1 MRALG
6 YFRVDAIT
14 QVEGQA
20 KSLVDFE
27 NDFVTYCELN
37 LHQPVKTFGDLN
49 AGPSCGEGGVSGDYC
64 QGSQYAELIAYIK
77 ESGSNFLV
85 AIPDSSHIGGDI
97 ETVARAFLEIE
108 SAGAKVSCWDEDM
121 PDPLQNALTVLG
133 VSGVS
138 RARSGKIRES
148 MQEQAMWGKGLGR
161 PPFGYRYT
169 DDGAYEVVRDE
180 AAVVELIYRLYTKD
194 RMGMRLI
201 VQHLNERGITTR
213 RGGRWSVVSV
223 RDILR
228 NPVYIGT
235 YTRFGLRLP
244 RSHEPII
251 DAATYRAARDIVR
264 SRRPRGRVSRA
275 EPYLLSGI
283 AFCDYCG
290 NKMMGVTRHQRWTNK
305 DGNRN
310 RKTYRYYQCQSRNNQ
325 SVCGYHTWREADLE
339 GAVLAQIPM
348 AIKAKELDHLK
359 AGHVNGDAMG
369 RMREM
374 WDERVRN
381 AERRFLS
388 AMRKTAS
395 GGADTDY
402 LADALNDLDEA
413 RMGQLKAG
421 HAKSD
426 VDETVRRWE
435 ELSFV
440 DKRDFLLTNV
450 AKVEVADHMARV
462 IV

>member
-1 MRALG
+1 MRAIG
-6 YFRVDAIT
+6 YFRVDAGT
-14 QVEGQA
+14 QVEDHA
-20 KSLVDFE
+20 NTLVDFE
-27 NDFVTYCELN
+27 SDFETYCELN
-37 LHQPVKTFGDLN
+37 LHQPVKTFGDLD
-49 AGPSCGEGGVSGDYC
+49 AGVDGTFP
-64 QGSQYAELIAYIK
+64 QYAELIAYIK
-77 ESGSNFLV
+77 DSGSNFLV
-85 AIPDSSHIGGDI
+85 AIPDSSHLGSDI
-97 ETVARAFLEIE
+97 ESVARAFLEIE
-108 SAGAKVSCWDEDM
+108 AAGAKISCQDEDM
-121 PDPLQNALTVLG
+121 PDPLQNAFSVLG
-133 VSGVS
+133 VPGVS
-138 RARSGKIRES
+138 RTRSGKIRES

-169 DDGAYEVVRDE
+169 DDGAYEVVKDE
-180 AAVVELIYRLYTKD
+180 AAVVELISRLYTGD

-213 RGGRWSVVSV
+213 RGGRWSVVSI
-223 RDILR
+223 RDILK

-251 DAATYRAARDIVR
+251 DAETYRAARDIVE

-290 NKMMGVTRHQRWTNK
+290 NKMMGVTRHQRWTKK

-348 AIKAKELDHLK
+348 AIKAKELDRRD
-359 AGHVNGDAMG
+359 ASSRNGDVEEPLRAI
-369 RMREM
+369 
-374 WDERVRN
+374 WQERVRN
-381 AERRFLS
+381 AERRFLQ
-388 AMRKTAS
+388 AMRKVAS
-395 GGADTDY
+395 GGADTDHME
-402 LADALNDLDEA
+402 DALKNLDET
-413 RMGQLKAG
+413 RMGAQRSEA
-421 HAKSD
+421 SVD
-426 VDETVRRWE
+426 VDDILRKWD

-440 DKRDFLLTNV
+440 DKRDFLVTNV

>member
-6 YFRVDAIT
+6 YFRVDAIS
-14 QVEGQA
+14 QVEGQI
-20 KSLVDFE
+20 KTLVDFHE
-27 NDFVTYCELN
+27 EFETYCDLY
-37 LHQPVKTFGDLN
+37 LHQPVKTFGDLD
-49 AGPSCGEGGVSGDYC
+49 AGGDGIYP
-64 QGSQYAELIAYIK
+64 QYVQLVDYIK

-85 AIPDSSHIGGDI
+85 AIPDSSHLGSDI
-97 ETVARAFLEIE
+97 ETVTRSFLEIE
-108 SAGAKVSCWDEDM
+108 NAGAKVSCQDEDM
-121 PDPLQNALTVLG
+121 PDPLQNALSVLG
-133 VSGVS
+133 ISGVS
-138 RARSGKIRES
+138 QTRSGKIRES

-169 DDGAYEVVRDE
+169 EDGSYEVIRDE
-180 AAVVELIYRLYTKD
+180 AAVVELIYRLYTRD

-213 RGGRWSVVSV
+213 RGGRWSVVSI
-223 RDILR
+223 RDILK

-244 RSHEPII
+244 RSHEAII
-251 DAATYRAARDIVR
+251 DAETFRAARDIVE

-305 DGNRN
+305 NGDRN

-339 GAVLAQIPM
+339 GAVLAQVPM
-348 AIKAKELDHLK
+348 AIKAKELDRLDATSRNGDVDEPLK
-359 AGHVNGDAMG
+359 AIWEG
-369 RMREM
+369 
-374 WDERVRN
+374 RVRN
-381 AERRFLS
+381 AERRFLQ

-395 GGADTDY
+395 GGADTDH
-402 LADALNDLDEA
+402 LEEALGELDDARRGAERSESPVDVADVL
-413 RMGQLKAG
+413 G
-421 HAKSD
+421 
-426 VDETVRRWE
+426 RWE

-440 DKRDFLLTNV
+440 DKRDFLITHV

>member
-6 YFRVDAIT
+6 YFRANATT
-14 QVEGQA
+14 QVDGRI
-20 KSLVDFE
+20 KTLDDFHNE
-27 NDFVTYCELN
+27 FEIYCDLY

-49 AGPSCGEGGVSGDYC
+49 AGDDGIYLQYVHLIDY
-64 QGSQYAELIAYIK
+64 IR

-85 AIPDSSHIGGDI
+85 AVPDSSHLGSDI
-97 ETVARAFLEIE
+97 ETVIRSFLEIE
-108 SAGAKVSCWDEDM
+108 NAGAKVSCQDEDM
-121 PDPLQNALTVLG
+121 PDPLQNALSVLG
-133 VSGVS
+133 ISGVS
-138 RARSGKIRES
+138 RTRSGKIRAS

-169 DDGAYEVVRDE
+169 EDGDYEVIRDE
-180 AAVVELIYRLYTKD
+180 AVVVELIYRLYTRD

-223 RDILR
+223 RDILK

-244 RSHEPII
+244 SSHEKII
-251 DAATYRAARDIVR
+251 DAATFREARDIVE

-275 EPYLLSGI
+275 EPFLLSGI
-283 AFCDYCG
+283 AFCDDCG

-305 DGNRN
+305 NGDRN

-339 GAVLAQIPM
+339 GTVLAQIPM
-348 AIKAKELDHLK
+348 AIKAKELDRLDATSRNGNVDEPLK
-359 AGHVNGDAMG
+359 AIWG
-369 RMREM
+369 
-374 WDERVRN
+374 ERVKN
-381 AERRFLS
+381 AERRFLQ

-395 GGADTDY
+395 GGADTDH
-402 LADALNDLDEA
+402 LEEALNELDEA
-413 RMGQLKAG
+413 RKGAER
-421 HAKSD
+421 SETSVD
-426 VDETVRRWE
+426 VDDVLRKWE

-440 DKRDFLLTNV
+440 DKRDFLITHV

>member
-6 YFRVDAIT
+6 YFRVDAIS
-14 QVEGQA
+14 QVEGRA
-20 KSLVDFE
+20 RTLVDFHNE
-27 NDFVTYCELN
+27 FETYCDLY
-37 LHQPVKTFGDLN
+37 LHQPVRTFGDLN
-49 AGPSCGEGGVSGDYC
+49 AGGDGIYP
-64 QGSQYAELIAYIK
+64 QYVQLVDYIK

-85 AIPDSSHIGGDI
+85 AIPDSSHLGSDI
-97 ETVARAFLEIE
+97 ETVTRSFLEIE
-108 SAGAKVSCWDEDM
+108 NAGAKVSCQDEGM
-121 PDPLQNALTVLG
+121 PDPLQNALSVLG
-133 VSGVS
+133 ISGVS
-138 RARSGKIRES
+138 RTRSGKIRES

-169 DDGAYEVVRDE
+169 EDGSYEVIRDE
-180 AAVVELIYRLYTKD
+180 AAVVELIYRLYTRD

-213 RGGRWSVVSV
+213 RGGRWSVVSI
-223 RDILR
+223 RDILK

-244 RSHEPII
+244 RSHEAII
-251 DAATYRAARDIVR
+251 DAGTFRAARDIVE

-305 DGNRN
+305 NGDRN

-348 AIKAKELDHLK
+348 AIKAKEMDRLDATSRNGDVDEPLK
-359 AGHVNGDAMG
+359 AIW
-369 RMREM
+369 E
-374 WDERVRN
+374 ERVRN
-381 AERRFLS
+381 AERRFLQ

-395 GGADTDY
+395 GGADTDH
-402 LADALNDLDEA
+402 LEEALGELDDARKGAE
-413 RMGQLKAG
+413 R
-421 HAKSD
+421 SESSVD
-426 VDETVRRWE
+426 VDDVLRRWE

-440 DKRDFLLTNV
+440 DKRDFLITHV

>member
-6 YFRVDAIT
+6 YFRVDAST
-14 QVEGQA
+14 QVEGRA
-20 KSLVDFE
+20 KTLADFE
-27 NDFVTYCELN
+27 SDFVTYCEVN
-37 LHQPVKTFGDLN
+37 QHQPVKAFGELN
-49 AGPSCGEGGVSGDYC
+49 AGGDGDYP
-64 QGSQYAELIAYIK
+64 QYTELVAFIK

-97 ETVARAFLEIE
+97 ETVTRSFLEIE
-108 SAGAKVSCWDEDM
+108 NAGAKVSCQDENM
-121 PDPLQNALTVLG
+121 PDPLQNALSVLG

-138 RARSGKIRES
+138 RTRSGKIRES

-161 PPFGYRYT
+161 APFGYRYT
-169 DDGAYEVVRDE
+169 EDGSYEAVRDE
-180 AAVVELIYRLYTKD
+180 ADVVELIYRLYTKD

-201 VQHLNERGITTR
+201 VKDLNEREITTR
-213 RGGRWSVVSV
+213 RGGRWSVVSI
-223 RDILR
+223 RDILK

-244 RSHEPII
+244 KSHEPII
-251 DAATYRAARDIVR
+251 DGVTFRAARDIVE

-290 NKMMGVTRHQRWTNK
+290 NTMMGVTRHQRWTNK
-305 DGNRN
+305 SGNRN

-325 SVCGYHTWREADLE
+325 SVCGYHTWRESDLE

-348 AIKAKELDHLK
+348 AIKAKELDRRD
-359 AGHVNGDAMG
+359 ASGRNGDVDEPLRAIW
-369 RMREM
+369 E
-374 WDERVRN
+374 ERVRN
-381 AERRFLS
+381 AERRFLQ

-395 GGADTDY
+395 GGADTNH
-402 LADALNDLDEA
+402 LEEALNVLDAA
-413 RMGQLKAG
+413 RMGAQR
-421 HAKSD
+421 SETSVD
-426 VDETVRRWE
+426 VDEILRRWE
-435 ELSFV
+435 DLSFV
-440 DKRDFLLTNV
+440 DKRDFLITKV
-450 AKVEVADHMARV
+450 AKVEVADHMARI

>member
-6 YFRVDAIT
+6 YFRADAIT
-14 QVEGQA
+14 QVEGQT
-20 KSLVDFE
+20 KSLADFE
-27 NDFVTYCELN
+27 NEFVTYCEVN
-37 LHQPVKTFGDLN
+37 LHQPVETFGDLN
-49 AGPSCGEGGVSGDYC
+49 AGGDGIY
-64 QGSQYAELIAYIK
+64 SKYTELIAYIK

-85 AIPDSSHIGGDI
+85 AIPDSTHIGSDI
-97 ETVARAFLEIE
+97 ETVARSFLEIE
-108 SAGAKVSCWDEDM
+108 SAGAKVSCQDVNL
-121 PDPLQNALTVLG
+121 PDPLQNALSVLG
-133 VSGVS
+133 ISGVS

-161 PPFGYRYT
+161 APFGYRYT
-169 DDGAYEVVRDE
+169 EEGFYDIVKDE
-180 AAVVELIYRLYTKD
+180 AAVVELIYRLYTSD

-213 RGGRWSVVSV
+213 RGGRWSVVSI
-223 RDILR
+223 RDILK

-251 DAATYRAARDIVR
+251 DSVTFREARDIVE

-348 AIKAKELDHLK
+348 AVKAKELDRRE
-359 AGHVNGDAMG
+359 ASIRNGDVEEPLRAI
-369 RMREM
+369 
-374 WDERVRN
+374 WQERVRN
-381 AERRFLS
+381 TERRFLQ

-395 GGADTDY
+395 GGAGTDH
-402 LADALNDLDEA
+402 LADSLNDLDEA
-413 RMGQLKAG
+413 RKGAQR
-421 HAKSD
+421 SESPVD
-426 VDETVRRWE
+426 VDDVLRRWE
-435 ELSFV
+435 DMGFV
-440 DKRDFLLTNV
+440 DKRDFLITNV